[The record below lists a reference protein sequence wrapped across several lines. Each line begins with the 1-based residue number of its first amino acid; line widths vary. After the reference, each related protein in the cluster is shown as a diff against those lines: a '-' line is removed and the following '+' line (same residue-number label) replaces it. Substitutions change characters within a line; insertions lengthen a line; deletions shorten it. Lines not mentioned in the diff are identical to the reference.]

1 MSATMPME
9 LEMLLVPEM
18 HLVSLNT
25 HEIFS
30 ADSVFQPSWLSSSI
44 PLYGPGTQE
53 CFTRE

>member
-25 HEIFS
+25 HEVFS